1 MILLSP
7 KFQDKNKAFTL
18 VELMVAIL
26 IIGVLVTVMA
36 GAVVKW
42 MAWQRDPTNPNS
54 SVSQTINTIKQAVT
68 RITQDIQ
75 QKAKQDYQ
83 ALSTADKGLF
93 QALATDLNMK
103 NVSNQNFLV
112 LTEMES
118 INRAVI
124 AYANTRILKAFP
136 IDAAKIAKFQ
146 STSPISLV
154 NADVESARSPT
165 NPFFK
170 FDFNNPISALTAN
183 ATLVNGTTLS
193 SGTTLRDITEC
204 FSSYPD
210 GKIAF
215 PPPSS
220 SFIYYSNFFL
230 SLDAVTRK
238 KTTAIENS
246 IYKAHLAANSLI
258 ASTPTRN
265 SSSCL
270 LMALESHPKGLKV
283 EDLGSGSIS
292 TDGTGVRII
301 QPGGAVIY
309 HKIHYVDAA
318 DYAADKS
325 FKIGSL
331 RVDIAYD
338 TE

>member
-7 KFQDKNKAFTL
+7 KFQVKNKAFTL

-26 IIGVLVTVMA
+26 IIGILVTIMA

-83 ALSTADKGLF
+83 ALSTMDKAYYQNLSN
-93 QALATDLNMK
+93 DLYAK
-103 NVSNQNFLV
+103 NGSNPNFTITEQDPTARAIQIFFNTQIVKNFPTLV
-112 LTEMES
+112 GNIGS
-118 INRAVI
+118 
-124 AYANTRILKAFP
+124 
-136 IDAAKIAKFQ
+136 
-146 STSPISLV
+146 STPV
-154 NADVESARSPT
+154 YD
-165 NPFFK
+165 
-170 FDFNNPISALTAN
+170 FDFNPDEVPLTATSRKSTSEVRVKVLPGGLPIPLVANPRTYNNFYFLIQNPPATVANLANMSNSSISQQLLTAN
-183 ATLVNGTTLS
+183 T
-193 SGTTLRDITEC
+193 I
-204 FSSYPD
+204 
-210 GKIAF
+210 
-215 PPPSS
+215 
-220 SFIYYSNFFL
+220 
-230 SLDAVTRK
+230 K
-238 KTTAIENS
+238 KNIPG
-246 IYKAHLAANSLI
+246 L
-258 ASTPTRN
+258 ASTNNRN
-265 SSSCL
+265 SSACL
-270 LMALESHPKGLKV
+270 LVALESHPKGLKV
-283 EDLGSGSIS
+283 EDLGSGAIS
-292 TDGTGVRII
+292 TDTTNVRII

-325 FKIGSL
+325 FKVGSL

>member
-1 MILLSP
+1 MLLLSP
-7 KFQDKNKAFTL
+7 KSLVKNKAFTL
-18 VELMVAIL
+18 VELMVVIL

-83 ALSTADKGLF
+83 ALSAADKAYY
-93 QALATDLNMK
+93 QALVTSLRTTNGLLGELDPNAGAIQVFANWQIVRNFPTLVQRDLSKTPPIYFDLGLPIYNAFDVNAT
-103 NVSNQNFLV
+103 S
-112 LTEMES
+112 S
-118 INRAVI
+118 G
-124 AYANTRILKAFP
+124 
-136 IDAAKIAKFQ
+136 
-146 STSPISLV
+146 LV
-154 NADVESARSPT
+154 NAIKTGYTYPNNNAPLLSALSLGQQL
-165 NPFFK
+165 
-170 FDFNNPISALTAN
+170 LTAN
-183 ATLVNGTTLS
+183 TIKKNIPT
-193 SGTTLRDITEC
+193 
-204 FSSYPD
+204 
-210 GKIAF
+210 
-215 PPPSS
+215 PSS
-220 SFIYYSNFFL
+220 AF
-230 SLDAVTRK
+230 
-238 KTTAIENS
+238 TTN
-246 IYKAHLAANSLI
+246 N
-258 ASTPTRN
+258 RN
-265 SSSCL
+265 SSACL
-270 LMALESHPKGLKV
+270 LVALESHPKGLKV

-292 TDGTGVRII
+292 TDSTGVRII

-325 FKIGSL
+325 FKVGSL